1 MKAPQILAF
10 LLITLTHG
18 FLYGQNF
25 NKPKLD
31 SLLDILA
38 VNNKAMGSMVLSKH
52 GTIVYSKVIGYSL
65 ISGEKEEPATENTIY
80 RIGSITKMFTAT
92 MIFQL
97 IGEGKLSLNTTLDK
111 YYRQFPNAGK
121 ITIGHM
127 LSHRSGL
134 FNYTSDSMFLA
145 AMTQPKTKKE
155 MLPIMAKHPVDFQP
169 DEKFV
174 YSNTNYMLLGYIIEN
189 ITRKSYE
196 ENLERRITSPL
207 GLTSTRVSGTG
218 VEAISYRFA
227 GAWVSI
233 PRAHVSTLGGAGSIV
248 STPTDLV
255 KFVEALFANKLV
267 PVATLNEMRTLRDGM
282 GMGMFVVPF
291 HDKRG
296 YGHNGFVDG
305 TVSHVYHF
313 PEDEVTIAYCSN
325 GLGYGV
331 NDILIGALSIYFDMP
346 YKLPVFGP
354 DAEMALLSEG
364 DLDKYVGVYSSAN
377 LPQKITIS
385 KDGAQLTAQATG
397 QSAFTLQ
404 PAGKDKFKF
413 DTAGIAM
420 EFNPETNEMIL
431 LQSGF
436 RFVFTK
442 AP

>member
-1 MKAPQILAF
+1 MKARLIAGF
-10 LLITLTHG
+10 LLVTLTNG
-18 FLYGQNF
+18 FLYGQHF
-25 NKPKLD
+25 NKIKLD
-31 SLLDILA
+31 SLLDVLA
-38 VNNKAMGSMVLSKH
+38 VNNKAMGSLVLSKH
-52 GTIVYSKVIGYSL
+52 GTVIYSKAIGYSV
-65 ISGEKEEPATENTIY
+65 ISGENEPATENTVY

-97 IGEGKLSLNTTLDK
+97 IGEGKLSLTTTLDK

-134 FNYTSDSMFLA
+134 FNYTSDSLFLSS
-145 AMTQPKTKKE
+145 MSQPKTKKE
-155 MLPIMAKHPVDFQP
+155 MLAIMAKHPVDFQP
-169 DEKFV
+169 DEKFA
-174 YSNTNYMLLGYIIEN
+174 YSNTNYVLLGYIIER

-196 ENLERRITSPL
+196 ENLEERITTPV
-207 GLTSTRVSGTG
+207 GLTSTRISGTG
-218 VEAISYRFA
+218 DEAISYKFT
-227 GAWVSI
+227 GTWLPT
-233 PRAHVSTLGGAGSIV
+233 PRAHVSGLGGAGAIV
-248 STPTDLV
+248 STPTELV

-291 HDKRG
+291 HEKRG

-305 TVSHVYHF
+305 TVAHVYHF

-346 YKLPVFGP
+346 YKLPVFVA
-354 DAEMALLSEG
+354 DAEMVTLSEG
-364 DLDKYVGVYSSAN
+364 DLDKYVGIYSSAN

-385 KDGAQLTAQATG
+385 RDGTQLTAQATG
-397 QSAFTLQ
+397 QAAFTLQ
-404 PAGKDKFKF
+404 PSSKDKFKF
-413 DTAGIAM
+413 DTAGIVM
-420 EFNPETNEMIL
+420 EFNTEKNEMIL

-436 RFVFTK
+436 RFVFTRGK
-442 AP
+442 